1 MTKRRSAFIAAAA
14 LLVLALSGCVRFQAD
29 LTVTPDD
36 TVNGSLIIA
45 VVVGDESDSRDTAED
60 AAERIEEELLAGVRG
75 APGVERT
82 VYDQDGYLGSRFS
95 FRDTPLEAFA
105 DGGSEGALTLV
116 RDGDEFVFTGSLD
129 FAPEDAEPEAE
140 PEADADTSN
149 ITVQI
154 AFPGNVNAS
163 NGTITGTSVR
173 WETSYEQS
181 IEMTARASAIPTGA
195 PGWVGP
201 VVGVAALGLAI
212 GLVVLVLVIRRRG
225 SAARGASRPAP

>member
-1 MTKRRSAFIAAAA
+1 MTRRRSAFIAAAA

-29 LTVTPDD
+29 LTVTPED

-45 VVVGDESDSRDTAED
+45 VVVGDESDSRDTAAD
-60 AAERIEEELLAGVRG
+60 AAERIEEELMAGVRG

-82 VYDQDGYLGSRFS
+82 IYDQDGYLGSQFS
-95 FRDTPLEAFA
+95 FRETPLEAFA
-105 DGGSEGALTLV
+105 EGGSEGALTLV

-129 FAPEDAEPEAE
+129 FAPEDAEPEA
-140 PEADADTSN
+140 DADTSN
-149 ITVQI
+149 ITVQL

-163 NGTITGTSVR
+163 NGTINGNSVR

-181 IEMTARASAIPTGA
+181 IEMTARASAIPIGA

-201 VVGVAALGLAI
+201 VVGVAVVVLAI
-212 GLVVLVLVIRRRG
+212 GLVVLVLVIRRRRSG
-225 SAARGASRPAP
+225 DVPLTVTS

>member
-1 MTKRRSAFIAAAA
+1 MTTRRSAFIAAAA

-45 VVVGDESDSRDTAED
+45 VVVGDESDSRDTAAD
-60 AAERIEEELLAGVRG
+60 AAERIETELLAGVRG

-95 FRDTPLEAFA
+95 FRDTPLEAFSE
-105 DGGSEGALTLV
+105 GGSDGALTLV

-129 FAPEDAEPEAE
+129 FAPEDAEPQ
-140 PEADADTSN
+140 PDADTSN

-163 NGTITGTSVR
+163 NGTINGTAVR

-201 VVGVAALGLAI
+201 VIGVAVLGLAI

-225 SAARGASRPAP
+225 AVGRSAP